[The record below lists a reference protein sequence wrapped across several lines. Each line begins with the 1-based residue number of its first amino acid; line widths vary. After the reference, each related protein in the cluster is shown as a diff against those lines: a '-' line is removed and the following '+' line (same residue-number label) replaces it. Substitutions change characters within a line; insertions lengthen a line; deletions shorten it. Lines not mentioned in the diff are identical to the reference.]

1 MKNKNMLMSILIFV
15 IATLIYTLFY
25 THLPNEIPIHFN
37 SNGEADGYAPKLFFY
52 AVIAFLFVLHIF
64 VNFMLKKDPKNK
76 NMPSIMIR
84 LTLFTIPILTL
95 LITFVTIAYVYALPF
110 HTTSVIKLFTGILFL
125 CIGNYLPKVK
135 QNYTM
140 GIKTPWTL
148 NDEVVW
154 NKTHRLG
161 GVLFVILGIIT
172 IASAFLF
179 NIFLFLGLVIIAVLI
194 PFIYSYLLYQKRHNE
209 KERQVR

>member
-1 MKNKNMLMSILIFV
+1 MKNKNMQLSILIFMV
-15 IATLIYTLFY
+15 ATIIYTIFY
-25 THLPNEIPIHFN
+25 TNLPNEIPIHFN
-37 SNGEADGYAPKLFFY
+37 SSGEADGYATKLFFY
-52 AVIAFLFVLHIF
+52 ALIAFLFVLHIF
-64 VNFMLKKDPKNK
+64 VSFMVQKDPKNK

-95 LITFVTIAYVYALPF
+95 LTTLVTIAYVYELPF
-110 HTTSVIKLFTGILFL
+110 NTTSVIMVFIGMLFL

-148 NDEVVW
+148 SDEVVW

-161 GVLFVILGIIT
+161 GILFVILGIFMIE
-172 IASAFLF
+172 IGRAH
-179 NIFLFLGLVIIAVLI
+179 V
-194 PFIYSYLLYQKRHNE
+194 
-209 KERQVR
+209 